1 MGIIL
6 YLVFTL
12 ICLVIWVIWNDE
24 KTFSSIPFILFSILT
39 YSLLIGII
47 ITCIIA
53 WFFKNP

>member
-39 YSLLIGII
+39 YSLLTVII
-47 ITCIIA
+47 ITSIIA
-53 WFFKNP
+53 WFF